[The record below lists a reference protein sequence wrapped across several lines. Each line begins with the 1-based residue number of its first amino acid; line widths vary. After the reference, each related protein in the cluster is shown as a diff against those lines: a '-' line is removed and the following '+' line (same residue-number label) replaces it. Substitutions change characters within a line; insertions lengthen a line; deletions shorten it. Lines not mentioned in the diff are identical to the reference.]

1 MDILKLAFGML
12 FMFV

>member
-1 MDILKLAFGML
+1 MDILKLVFGML